1 MPGKLTDTAI
11 RGAKPLEK
19 AYKLADGGGLYLG
32 GVQPASIWKLPPVG
46 ASGGES
52 NTALPGKRSGFPWGS
67 TLPWACGKPGLVWRS

>member
-19 AYKLADGGGLYLG
+19 
-32 GVQPASIWKLPPVG
+32 ASIWKLPPVG